1 MSRFFVT
8 KEMEAEQAK
17 GSREGDENAG
27 KGMGSV
33 SKGLFFLTSGHFLFD
48 LGSWH
53 LSLPLC
59 FPISLAV

>member
-27 KGMGSV
+27 KEWV
-33 SKGLFFLTSGHFLFD
+33 L
-48 LGSWH
+48 
-53 LSLPLC
+53 
-59 FPISLAV
+59 